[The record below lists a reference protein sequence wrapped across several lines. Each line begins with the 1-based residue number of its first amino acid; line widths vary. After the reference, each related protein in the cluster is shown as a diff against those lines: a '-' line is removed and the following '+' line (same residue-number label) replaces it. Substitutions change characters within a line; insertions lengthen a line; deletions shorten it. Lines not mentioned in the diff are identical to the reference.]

1 MKIRVMRCL
10 SVLLMTVSIL
20 VPAPPV
26 WSAPAGDGSGVIHNP
41 RGGKWGKKPRLGLEH
56 VRTLGDIDAD
66 DGNYA
71 FYLPSCVVLDPAGNV
86 FILDSGNHRV
96 QKFGPDGRYLAS
108 FGRKG
113 QGPGE
118 MLFPA
123 WLDMDKDG
131 NLYVTD
137 PQNSRVQV
145 LSSEG
150 KGIRTVRV
158 MGDGPGAAFVSGKDA
173 GLLIMGRP
181 VIGMALALSK
191 EERKPVSPAIRV
203 IDGEGRTVRAYGAG
217 LDLGDALL
225 NNVLNRS
232 IVAAGPDG
240 SAVVVYKSRNLI
252 EKYSAAGGLLW
263 RADREMGF
271 SMEVRD
277 KGKVEKAGGGGISL
291 RMPEVN
297 TASAAAA
304 VDDLG
309 RIWIAT
315 FARQLRKEEKVET
328 TISIRGSI
336 GGGTTVNYHVNGDT
350 ELRTTDAYKLEL
362 FDTDGTLLGEL
373 PLDVFVDALYV
384 RGDRLFIVDKLRG
397 ARVLEYRIR
406 NI

>member
-1 MKIRVMRCL
+1 MKVNAI
-10 SVLLMTVSIL
+10 TIGSIL
-20 VPAPPV
+20 LLAAILMAPSAGEVPAD
-26 WSAPAGDGSGVIHNP
+26 DGSGVIHNP
-41 RGGKWGKKPRLGLEH
+41 KGGKWGKKPLLALEH
-56 VRTLGDIDAD
+56 VRTIGDLDAV

-71 FYLPSCVVLDPAGNV
+71 FYLPSCVALDSAGDIL
-86 FILDSGNHRV
+86 ILDSGNHRV

-118 MLFPA
+118 MFFPA
-123 WLDMDKDG
+123 WLDMDKAG
-131 NLYVTD
+131 NMYVTD
-137 PQNSRVQV
+137 PHNDRVQV
-145 LSSEG
+145 LSPEG

-158 MGDGPGAAFVSGKDA
+158 PGDGPGPAFVSGKDA
-173 GLLIMGRP
+173 GLLIMGHP
-181 VIGMALALSK
+181 AFGIALSLSR
-191 EERKPVSPAIRV
+191 EERKPMPPAIRV

-217 LDLGDALL
+217 LDLDDELL
-225 NNVLNRS
+225 NNQLNKS

-240 SAVVVYKSRNLI
+240 SAVVVFKSRNLI
-252 EKYSAAGGLLW
+252 EKYSASGGLLW
-263 RADREMGF
+263 RADRELGF

-277 KGKVEKAGGGGISL
+277 KGEVQKVGGGGVSL
-291 RMPEVN
+291 RMPDVN

-309 RIWIAT
+309 RIWVVT

-328 TISIRGSI
+328 AISIRGSI
-336 GGGTTVNYHVNGDT
+336 GGGSTVNYYVNGDT
-350 ELRTTDAYKLEL
+350 DLRTTDAYKLEL